1 MNNTMNFEETKKY
14 IEDNLMYF
22 NYTYLKTC
30 KVYIYR
36 EWK

>member
-1 MNNTMNFEETKKY
+1 MNFEEIKKY

-30 KVYIYR
+30 KVYTENGNSKGI
-36 EWK
+36 